1 MAGGSVDRADVIR
14 YRIRAQQLDRPEEPR
29 PFTDAAILD
38 LGVQDTGR
46 DGASWALANR
56 GVPVRGPGELNAAP
70 DIALAWTLRSA
81 PHFYRRTELPDVMV
95 ATSPLSER
103 DAVKRVFGAAKPLGE
118 AGITTLNGLA
128 EVAAGLRAVVSEPLP
143 KGEVSTRLSQRL
155 DPVYLRNCVPCKAVH
170 SWEVPFRIGALYGGL
185 ELEPGTSPPVLRR
198 IPNWPRRRPGPAP
211 DPSAAAERLQ
221 PIRGY
226 LRFLGPAA
234 PNDVAAFLDA
244 PVAEVKKHWPADAS
258 EVTVDGSKRWLL
270 DDPGSA
276 GAEAADADPDL
287 LRLLGPY
294 DLFIQGRDRSL
305 ILPDKGKHKSLWPI
319 LGRPGAV
326 LAGTEI
332 AGIWRP
338 QASGS
343 TFTLRVDLWSRL
355 DKPARA
361 RLEAEAERLAAH
373 RGLTLAGIEKIA

>member
-1 MAGGSVDRADVIR
+1 MGGAVERADVMR
-14 YRIRAQQLDRPEEPR
+14 YRIRAQQLDRSEAPR
-29 PFTDAAILD
+29 PVTDAAVLD
-38 LGVQDTGR
+38 LGVQDSGR

-56 GVPVRGPGELNAAP
+56 GVPVRSPGELEAAT

-81 PHFYRRTELPDVMV
+81 PHFYRRAELADVMV

-103 DAVKRVFGAAKPLGE
+103 DAVKRVFGAAKPLAE
-118 AGITTLNGLA
+118 AGITALDGLA

-155 DPVYLRNCVPCKAVH
+155 DPVYLRNCVPCQAAH

-198 IPNWPRRRPGPAP
+198 IPDWPRRPPGPAP
-211 DPSAAAERLQ
+211 DPSAAPERLQ

-226 LRFLGPAA
+226 LRFLGPAT

-244 PVAEVKKHWPADAS
+244 PVGEVKAHWPADAS
-258 EVTVDGSKRWLL
+258 EVTVDGGKRWMLN
-270 DDPGSA
+270 GSDAVAA
-276 GAEAADADPDL
+276 GPDEPDL
-287 LRLLGPY
+287 LRLLGPF

-305 ILPDKGKHKSLWPI
+305 ILPDKAKHKALWPI

-343 TFTLRVDLWSRL
+343 AFTLRIDLWSRL
-355 DKPARA
+355 DRAARS
-361 RLEAEAERLAAH
+361 RLETQAERLAAH
-373 RGLTLAGIEKIA
+373 RGLVLAGIEEMT

>member
-1 MAGGSVDRADVIR
+1 VDRADVMR
-14 YRIRAQQLDRPEEPR
+14 YRIRAQQLDRSEGPR
-29 PFTDAAILD
+29 PVTDAAILD
-38 LGVQDTGR
+38 LGVQDSGR

-56 GVPVRGPGELNAAP
+56 GVPLPNPGELNAAA
-70 DIALAWTLRSA
+70 DIALVWTLRSA
-81 PHFYRRTELPDVMV
+81 PHFYRRAELVDVMV
-95 ATSPLSER
+95 ATSPMSER
-103 DAVKRVFGAAKPLGE
+103 DAVKRVFGAAKPLAE
-118 AGITTLNGLA
+118 AGITALDGLA
-128 EVAAGLRAVVSEPLP
+128 EVAAGLRAVVSDPMP

-155 DPVYLRNCVPCKAVH
+155 DPVYLRNCVPCQAVH
-170 SWEVPFRIGALYGGL
+170 SWEVPFRVGALYGGL

-198 IPNWPRRRPGPAP
+198 IPDWPRRPPGPAL
-211 DPSAAAERLQ
+211 DPPAAPERLQ

-226 LRFLGPAA
+226 LRLLGPAT

-244 PVAEVKKHWPADAS
+244 PVAEVKAHWPADAS

-270 DDPGSA
+270 DAPDAAAA
-276 GAEAADADPDL
+276 GPVEPDL
-287 LRLLGPY
+287 LRLLGPF
-294 DLFIQGRDRSL
+294 DAFIQGRDRNL
-305 ILPDKGKHKSLWPI
+305 ILPDKAKHKALWPI

-343 TFTLRVDLWSRL
+343 MFTLRVDLWSRL
-355 DKPARA
+355 DRAAWA

-373 RGLTLAGIEKIA
+373 RGLRLAGIDEIA